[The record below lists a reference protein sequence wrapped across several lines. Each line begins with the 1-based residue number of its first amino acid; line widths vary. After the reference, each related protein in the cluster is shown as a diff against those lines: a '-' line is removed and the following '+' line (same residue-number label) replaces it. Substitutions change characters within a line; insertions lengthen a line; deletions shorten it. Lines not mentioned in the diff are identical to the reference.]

1 MKSYKGFSRK
11 KNITMSNKNKLRKKA
26 REAREEK
33 EAKSVFKWIII
44 SLMILALILMTWA
57 MSFNA

>member
-1 MKSYKGFSRK
+1 
-11 KNITMSNKNKLRKKA
+11 MSNKNKLRKKA
-26 REAREEK
+26 REVREEK

-57 MSFNA
+57 MTFNA